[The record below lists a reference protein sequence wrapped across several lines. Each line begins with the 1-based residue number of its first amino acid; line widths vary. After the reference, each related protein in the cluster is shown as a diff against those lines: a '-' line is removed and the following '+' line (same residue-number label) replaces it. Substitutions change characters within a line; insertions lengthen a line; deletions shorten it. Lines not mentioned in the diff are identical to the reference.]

1 MEKVEK
7 KEVYE
12 IGYHIVSSV
21 AEEGVPAQV
30 EAIKGL
36 LGKAE
41 IISEEAPKLID
52 LVYTITK
59 QVGGMRRRY
68 DTAYFGW
75 VKFAVEPEAIQAI
88 KKQLDGME
96 NVLRFIL
103 VKTVRDNTMVGS
115 KLVAAEETTKR
126 KTATKKEDKKED
138 KEKKPVSAE
147 EIDKSI
153 DELIK
158 E

>member
-1 MEKVEK
+1 MEKAEK

-12 IGYHIVSSV
+12 VGYHIVSSV

-36 LGKAE
+36 LTKAE
-41 IISEEAPKLID
+41 IIAEEAPKLID
-52 LVYTITK
+52 LAYTIAK
-59 QVGGMRRRY
+59 QVGGIRRRY
-68 DTAYFGW
+68 DKAYFGW
-75 VKFAVEPEAIQAI
+75 VKFVLEPEAIQEV

-103 VKTVRDNTMVGS
+103 IKTVRENTLVGA
-115 KLVAAEETTKR
+115 KLLAAEETTKR
-126 KTATKKEDKKED
+126 KPLVKKEEKEV
-138 KEKKPVSAE
+138 KEKKPASTE